1 MRCCW
6 HWRAGSLVESPV
18 DCRLLIYIHGFNSSA
33 LSFKAGLLRDH
44 MARLGFAQHY
54 ACPELSHRP
63 AQAMV
68 QLEALIASQDPRG
81 VTLVGSSLGGF
92 YATSLVERL
101 GARAVLVNPAVRPYE
116 LLVAYLGPQKNLY
129 TGASYELTPQHID
142 EWRALEVASVTPSRY
157 LLITASGDEVLD
169 YRAGVERYA
178 GCEQIIVPG
187 SDHGLGDFAGHL
199 DRVVSFWQAGR
210 V

>member
-1 MRCCW
+1 MK
-6 HWRAGSLVESPV
+6 SPA

-44 MARLGFAQHY
+44 MTRLGFAQYY
-54 ACPELSHRP
+54 ACPELSDRP
-63 AQAMV
+63 AQAIA
-68 QLEALIASQDPRG
+68 QLEALIAPHDPRS

-92 YATSLVERL
+92 YATSLVERF

-116 LLVAYLGPQKNLY
+116 LLAAYLGPQKNLY

-142 EWRALEVASVTPSRY
+142 ELLALEVDAVTPSRY
-157 LLITASGDEVLD
+157 LLITATGDELLD

-187 SDHGLGDFAGHL
+187 SDHGMGDFAAFL
-199 DRVVSFWQAGR
+199 DRVISFWQAGR

>member
-6 HWRAGSLVESPV
+6 HWRSVLPV
-18 DCRLLIYIHGFNSSA
+18 DRGLLIYIHGFNSSA

-44 MARLGFAQHY
+44 MARLGFAQQY
-54 ACPELSHRP
+54 ACPELPHRP
-63 AQAMV
+63 AAAMQLLRELV
-68 QLEALIASQDPRG
+68 QQHNPRR

-92 YATSLVERL
+92 YATWLTEHL
-101 GARAVLVNPAVRPYE
+101 GTRTVLVNPAVRPYE
-116 LLVAYLGPQKNLY
+116 LLAPYIGTQKNLY
-129 TGASYELTPQHID
+129 TGAGDEFTQTHID
-142 EWRALEVASVTPSRY
+142 ELRALEVDSVTPSHY
-157 LLITASGDEVLD
+157 LLITATGDEVLD

-187 SDHGLGDFAGHL
+187 SDHGFGDFAAHI
-199 DRVVSFWQAGR
+199 DRVISFWQAGR

>member
-1 MRCCW
+1 LQ
-6 HWRAGSLVESPV
+6 GS
-18 DCRLLIYIHGFNSSA
+18 CRLLIYIHGFNSSA

-44 MARLGFAQHY
+44 MARIGFSQYY
-54 ACPELSHRP
+54 ACPELPHRP
-63 AQAMV
+63 AAAM
-68 QLEALIASQDPRG
+68 QLLSQLLQQHDPRR

-92 YATSLVERL
+92 YATWLTEHL
-101 GARAVLVNPAVRPYE
+101 GTRTVLVNPAVRPYE
-116 LLVAYLGPQKNLY
+116 LLAPYIGPQKNLY
-129 TGASYELTPQHID
+129 TGAEYEFTQTHID
-142 EWRALEVASVTPSRY
+142 ELRALEVDSVTPSRY
-157 LLITASGDEVLD
+157 LLITATGDEVLD

-187 SDHGLGDFAGHL
+187 SDHGLGDFAAHI

>member
-1 MRCCW
+1 MMHCCW
-6 HWRAGSLVESPV
+6 HWRDVFRV
-18 DCRLLIYIHGFNSSA
+18 DCRLLIYVHGFNSSA

-44 MARLGFAQHY
+44 MARIGFADQC
-54 ACPELSHRP
+54 ACPELPHRP
-63 AQAMV
+63 AAAMALLRELV
-68 QLEALIASQDPRG
+68 QQHDPRT

-92 YATSLVERL
+92 YSTWLTEHL
-101 GARAVLVNPAVRPYE
+101 GTRAVLVNPAVRPYE
-116 LLVAYLGPQKNLY
+116 LLAPYIGPQKNLY
-129 TGASYELTPQHID
+129 TGASYEFTQTHID
-142 EWRALEVASVTPSRY
+142 ELRTLEVDAVTPSRY
-157 LLITASGDEVLD
+157 LLITATGDEVLD

-187 SDHGLGDFAGHL
+187 SDHGMGDFAVHL